1 MNRSTAVIGATVG
14 FALLYLGSTIALG
27 NPPHAGDSGATV
39 AHWFATHGGNVR
51 TWAWLLT
58 LAAPLFALYASFVR
72 VHLPAGL
79 RDLFLIGA
87 IAFLAETA
95 VQSWIVLALSWRGSA
110 LAPATARTFL
120 DVADYWGPV
129 LTSTTIMMLT
139 PVVMAAF
146 GGDARLPRWLGALAA
161 VAVAEQFVETLT
173 IFGRSGFMAP
183 GGPMNVILGAA
194 LVAITLVALGFVV
207 ARLDRVPPTAS
218 PG

>member
-1 MNRSTAVIGATVG
+1 MKRSTAVLGATIG

-27 NPPHAGDSGATV
+27 QPPDADDSGATV
-39 AHWFATHGGNVR
+39 VRWFATHGGHVR

-58 LAAPLFALYASFVR
+58 LAAPLFALYAAFVR
-72 VHLPAGL
+72 AHLPVGL

-95 VQSWIVLALSWRGSA
+95 VQTWIGLALSWHGSA
-110 LAPATARTFL
+110 LAPATARTLL

-146 GGDARLPRWLGALAA
+146 GDGARLPRWLGVLAL
-161 VAVAEQFVETLT
+161 VAVAEQLVETLT
-173 IFGRSGFMAP
+173 IFGRHGFMAP
-183 GGPMNVILGAA
+183 GGPMNVILGAV
-194 LVAITLVALGFVV
+194 LVAVVLVALGFVV
-207 ARLDRVPPTAS
+207 ARLERVAAPDPA
-218 PG
+218 

>member
-1 MNRSTAVIGATVG
+1 MKRSTAVISATVG

-27 NPPHAGDSGATV
+27 NPPDANASGATV
-39 AHWFATHGGNVR
+39 VHWFSTHGGNVR

-58 LAAPLFALYASFVR
+58 LASPLFALYAAFVR
-72 VHLPAGL
+72 VHLPVGL

-95 VQSWIVLALSWRGSA
+95 IQTWIALALSWHGSA
-110 LAPATARTFL
+110 LSPATARTFL

-146 GGDARLPRWLGALAA
+146 GDDGRLPRWLGILAG
-161 VAVAEQFVETLT
+161 VAVAEQLVETLT
-173 IFGRSGFMAP
+173 IFGKHGFMAP
-183 GGPMNVILGAA
+183 GGPMNVILGAV
-194 LVAITLVALGFVV
+194 LVAVTLVALGFVV
-207 ARLDRVPPTAS
+207 ARLERGARPVQAQ
-218 PG
+218 